1 MLGDD
6 ILERSSPG
14 GRAGTEV
21 LNPDKRNE
29 IQAIVRG
36 RDELH
41 TLAFEVLWNKCLMN
55 ISKTYQEIR

>member
-6 ILERSSPG
+6 ILERTSPG

-21 LNPDKRNE
+21 LKLDKRNE

-41 TLAFEVLWNKCLMN
+41 TLAFEALWSKCLMSV
-55 ISKTYQEIR
+55 SKTCQEIR